1 MKTITAALLAVSAL
15 ASMTSPG
22 IATDEPWTPERFW
35 EELSRK
41 QF

>member
-1 MKTITAALLAVSAL
+1 MKTITAALLAFSAL
-15 ASMTSPG
+15 ASIASPG
-22 IATDEPWTPERFW
+22 IAADEPWTPERFW